1 MKINYASLTT
11 ETLAELVKR
20 VLGISKKEAY
30 VMVLNHPLLVKLM
43 AVADDYFIVFDK
55 KTFSGK
61 GELVAKADLLRDNLF
76 NGIKNSLFGMTQ
88 MHGSTSQQDAIDLYA
103 FFETHGLDLY
113 RYSYGDE
120 SSHLDKLIED
130 LEKAE
135 NKAKIERVHL
145 TEAYDLMKAAQMNFE
160 LNFSE
165 QTTANAELRAMESAT
180 SLQNIVVTALRN
192 YLHYVEVMS
201 SIDANWTPLYNELNE
216 VVKAA
221 VNSKVSSKQVLP
233 NPPAPAN

>member
-1 MKINYASLTT
+1 MRINYESLTT

-30 VMVLNHPLLVKLM
+30 LMVLNHPMLVKLM
-43 AVADDYFIVFDK
+43 AVADDYLIVFDK

-76 NGIKNSLFGMTQ
+76 NGMRNSLFGQTKMEGLAT
-88 MHGSTSQQDAIDLYA
+88 QQDSIDLYA
-103 FFETHGLDLY
+103 LFEAHGLDLS

-120 SSHLDKLIED
+120 SSHMDKLIEE
-130 LEKAE
+130 LEMTA

-145 TEAYDLMKAAQMNFE
+145 TDGYNLLKSAQVNFE
-160 LNFSE
+160 LNFGE
-165 QTTANAELRAMESAT
+165 QTVANAELRAMQSAT
-180 SLQNIVVTALRN
+180 SLQNKLIVALRN

-201 SIDANWTPLYNELNE
+201 SMDDSWITLYNELNE
-216 VVKAA
+216 TVKSA
-221 VNSKVSSKQVLP
+221 VNSRKASKQVETTP
-233 NPPAPAN
+233 VASN